1 MIMVEVDVVYSDH
14 VAVCV
19 SIEWKVK
26 KKIQQKKR
34 KYVNNN
40 KNLDSSLY
48 NEFGNL
54 MCDSAYRLREYE
66 CIKDGSR

>member
-1 MIMVEVDVVYSDH
+1 MVYCDH
-14 VAVCV
+14 VVVCV

-26 KKIQQKKR
+26 KKIQQPK

-48 NEFGNL
+48 NEFEDL
-54 MCDSAYRLREYE
+54 MCDIVHTDL
-66 CIKDGSR
+66 GSMSVSML